1 MINYILSGQVM
12 INYLTARK
20 IKKMSLYKMSNYLE
34 PDGHG
39 RTKIK
44 VELNL
49 SNSDTKCDAI
59 NVTAVN

>member
-1 MINYILSGQVM
+1 MINYMLSGQVM
-12 INYLTARK
+12 INCLTAGQ
-20 IKKMSLYKMSNYLE
+20 IKRMSLYKMSNYLE

-49 SNSDTKCDAI
+49 SNSDTKCDLI

>member
-1 MINYILSGQVM
+1 MINYMLSGQVL
-12 INYLTARK
+12 INCLTAGQ
-20 IKKMSLYKMSNYLE
+20 IKRMSLYKMSNYLE

-49 SNSDTKCDAI
+49 SNSDTKCDLI
-59 NVTAVN
+59 NVKAVN

>member
-1 MINYILSGQVM
+1 MINYILSEQVM
-12 INYLTARK
+12 INCLTARK
-20 IKKMSLYKMSNYLE
+20 IKRMSLYKMSNYLE

-49 SNSDTKCDAI
+49 SNSDTKCNVI

>member
-1 MINYILSGQVM
+1 MINHMLSGQVM
-12 INYLTARK
+12 INCLTAEQ
-20 IKKMSLYKMSNYLE
+20 IKRMSLYKMSNYLE

-49 SNSDTKCDAI
+49 SNSDTKCDVI

>member
-1 MINYILSGQVM
+1 MINYMLSGQVM
-12 INYLTARK
+12 INCLTAGQ
-20 IKKMSLYKMSNYLE
+20 IKRMSLYKMSNYLE
-34 PDGHG
+34 PDGYG

-49 SNSDTKCDAI
+49 SNSDTKCDVI

>member
-49 SNSDTKCDAI
+49 SNSDTKCNVI

>member
-1 MINYILSGQVM
+1 
-12 INYLTARK
+12 
-20 IKKMSLYKMSNYLE
+20 MSLYKMSSYLE
-34 PDGHG
+34 PDGHC

-49 SNSDTKCDAI
+49 PNSDTKCDVI

>member
-1 MINYILSGQVM
+1 MINC
-12 INYLTARK
+12 LTARK

>member
-1 MINYILSGQVM
+1 MINYMLSGQVL
-12 INYLTARK
+12 INCLTAGQ
-20 IKKMSLYKMSNYLE
+20 IKRMSLYKMSNYLE

-49 SNSDTKCDAI
+49 SNSDTKCDLI

>member
-1 MINYILSGQVM
+1 MINYMLSGQVM
-12 INYLTARK
+12 INCLTAGQLKR
-20 IKKMSLYKMSNYLE
+20 MSLYKTSNYLE

-49 SNSDTKCDAI
+49 SNSDTKCDVI